1 MKVLV
6 TRPEPDASRLA
17 ARLAASGIKAM
28 VEPMMVV
35 TAVDQRP
42 PALEPDLE
50 PGLEPSLE
58 LDLEG
63 VQALAFTS
71 ANGVRAFALLS
82 MERALPVFAV
92 GAATAEA
99 AREAGFEVV
108 HVAAGDVEHLAAL
121 IAGMAEPEG
130 GSIFHAAGKVVA
142 GDLVGLLAARGFH
155 VVRKVLYGAEPAAAL
170 SADLQRALRDGTLD
184 AVTLYSPRTARI
196 FAGLVSKAGL
206 EAEVARLA
214 CYALSKNVA
223 SAAGALSWASMNI
236 AAEPSEEALL
246 ALMEED

>member
-17 ARLAASGIKAM
+17 ARLAASDIKVM

-42 PALEPDLE
+42 PDLE
-50 PGLEPSLE
+50 RGLEPSLE

-71 ANGVRAFALLS
+71 ANGVRAFAPLS
-82 MERALPVFAV
+82 KERALPVFAV

-196 FAGLVSKAGL
+196 FAGLVSEAGL

-223 SAAGALSWASMNI
+223 SAAAALSWASMNI